1 MQLQRRSVAIFPV
14 YTRAMTSQFNFF
26 VGTGGADQTTP
37 YLPEGFHYQQ
47 ELIGTVLLRRS
58 RLTAILLLMP
68 PSLN

>member
-1 MQLQRRSVAIFPV
+1 
-14 YTRAMTSQFNFF
+14 MTSQFNFF